1 MSRVV
6 TAFVPP
12 PSQLPRA
19 APEVGVRKFTV
30 NEYHRLIDSGFFAA
44 NENFELLEGWI
55 VAKMSRNPSHDV
67 AVDKSGDAIRD
78 RLPTGWRVRV
88 QLAVTLSDSEPEPD
102 LAIVQGPADR
112 YVKHHP
118 YPHEI
123 AFVVESSATSLGL
136 DRADKGRA
144 YASAGI
150 ATYWILNVED
160 RQVEV
165 YTDPNGT
172 GASASYGT
180 QEIFF
185 PGDLVPLIIGGVK
198 FAEVP
203 VAELLP

>member
-1 MSRVV
+1 M

-19 APEVGVRKFTV
+19 AAGVGVRRFSV
-30 NEYHRLIDSGFFAA
+30 DEYHRLIDSGFFAA
-44 NENFELLEGWI
+44 NEDFELLEGWI
-55 VAKMSRNPSHDV
+55 IAKMSPCNPPHDV

-78 RLPTGWRVRV
+78 RLPAGWRVRV

-102 LAIVQGPADR
+102 LAIVRGPADR

-118 YPHEI
+118 YPDEI

-144 YASAGI
+144 YAAAGI
-150 ATYWILNVED
+150 AIYWILNVED

-165 YTDPNGT
+165 YTDPVGT
-172 GASASYGT
+172 GTVASYGT
-180 QEIFF
+180 QEIFL
-185 PGDLVPLIIGGVK
+185 PGDVVPLIVEGQKVGEI
-198 FAEVP
+198 P